1 MTKIYI
7 LVLFIL
13 LPLSLFAQHNKVNFK
28 VLGIKDGLSQNIV
41 TAVCQDKQ
49 GFLWVGTQRGL
60 NRYDGSQFR
69 FYGHETQK
77 PTSLPSDF
85 VQSIYETQTG
95 ELWIG
100 TRKGLSRYNRVKDEF
115 EHFFPNPQ
123 DIDFQVFTIYEDRK
137 ANLWVGANSGLY
149 CLGKD
154 YNKFTNYKLTYN
166 QTNRKEI
173 TVRAIYE
180 DSKGNI
186 WAGTSQGLA
195 KLDRKEQLFIIAI
208 PNIIVQT
215 IAEDL
220 NGKLWA
226 GCTNG
231 LHTIDLADVSA
242 KTQQSYLIENPINS
256 LVVDDNNII
265 WIGTNLGLA
274 RLDQRKNQ
282 LLLFDKNNGI
292 LQSNY
297 INTLYI
303 DKQKTLWVGTYN
315 GLHFSSTYF
324 QPFVHINYQHLQTNS
339 ISSDTIN
346 CFLQDKKGKVW
357 IGTSNGLNV
366 YDSMANNFYAYF
378 QQLNT
383 QDGLITNKILSLY
396 QDKKGGIWVGTDKGL
411 SLFDT
416 AKQEFQHFLHEKYP
430 TISIPQITAITED
443 TDNNLWIGTK
453 NGELLCW
460 AANKRQDATLGKLD
474 KLRKPTDLIVPDFK
488 LIKHFAN
495 KELDMKIQFIIADKQ
510 YLWLG
515 VYKAGLFRVS
525 IKGQMIQGL
534 FHLTSQSTPQNA
546 IKSKGNN
553 MQNDIQNYNK
563 NYISVS
569 NQDFLP
575 IAAIENNHIFCAALS
590 RQSRLLVGT
599 SDGLNILN
607 TNTLTLE
614 KLYTTKS
621 GLVDNQVM
629 GIVEDGKYWWIS
641 TITGMSRFNQF
652 TEVSKNFTIKN
663 GLETYEFNAG
673 AVLKTVGEEVYF
685 GANNGLNRFA
695 LNLIKDNPY
704 PPKVAITTLR
714 YLNEKSEL
722 DSQIIVKKRIELQ
735 YTDNA
740 IFLRFAALNFINT
753 SENKFMYQLEG
764 FDSDWVENGNRNFA
778 NYTNLPSG
786 NYIFKVKASNGDDVW
801 SEVSKLYIV
810 IKAPFWQKLWFW
822 VFVSL
827 AVLTLFYTYFQV
839 KFYRQRAI
847 RRELERQVALRTR
860 ELQEQK
866 NKIEAININLEYLVQ
881 ERTKS
886 LTETIATNEQNLTE
900 LQHANFELDTFTY
913 HASHDL
919 KAPLSSILGLVQV
932 AKMEHQPAM
941 LGIYLDMIGQ
951 SVQKLDTLVVD
962 LLALSRNKRTEINYE
977 QIDWLQEIDDSLTQ
991 LKYMNNYSLIQ
1002 ITKNV
1007 VGKTAFY
1014 SDTKRIRVVL
1024 NNVISNAIKYQK
1036 IIENH
1041 LPNHF
1046 PSIEICVELAPT
1058 KAMLT
1063 ITDNG
1068 DGIPEEYQERIFE
1081 MFVRATDKANGSGLG
1096 LYIAKSIITKLG
1108 GTITIASEFGEGT
1121 TVTIVLPNGKI

>member
-7 LVLFIL
+7 FVLLIFLPFL
-13 LPLSLFAQHNKVNFK
+13 LLAQHNKVNFK
-28 VLGIKDGLSQNIV
+28 VLGVKDGLSQNIV

-60 NRYDGSQFR
+60 NRYDGSQFK
-69 FYGHETQK
+69 FYGNESQK
-77 PTSLPSDF
+77 LTSLPSDF
-85 VQSIYETQTG
+85 VQSIYETQAG

-115 EHFFPNPQ
+115 EHFFPNHQ
-123 DIDFQVFTIYEDRK
+123 DADFQVFTIYEDRK
-137 ANLWVGANSGLY
+137 ANLWIGANSGLY

-154 YNKFTNYKLTYN
+154 YNKFINYKLTYN
-166 QTNRKEI
+166 QTHKKDI
-173 TVRAIYE
+173 AVRAIYE

-195 KLDRKEQLFIIAI
+195 KLDKKEQLFIIAI

-231 LHTIDLADVSA
+231 LHTIDLADISA

-256 LVVDDNNII
+256 LVVDSNNVI

-282 LLLFDKNNGI
+282 LLLFDRNHGI

-297 INTLYI
+297 ITTLYI

-315 GLHFSSTYF
+315 GLHFNSTYF
-324 QPFVHINYQHLQTNS
+324 QPFVHINYQHLQTNG

-346 CFLQDKKGKVW
+346 CFLQDKKGRVW

-366 YDSMANNFYAYF
+366 YDSIANHFYTYY
-378 QQLNT
+378 QQLNA

-396 QDKKGGIWVGTDKGL
+396 QDKKGGIWIGTDKGL

-416 AKQEFQHFLHEKYP
+416 AKREFQHFLHEKYP
-430 TISIPQITAITED
+430 TITVPQITAITED

-453 NGELLCW
+453 KGELLCW
-460 AANKRQDATLGKLD
+460 SAVKRQDLASETLKKSD
-474 KLRKPTDLIVPDFK
+474 KSTNLIMPDFQ

-495 KELDMKIQFIIADKQ
+495 KELDMKIQFVIADKQ

-534 FHLTSQSTPQNA
+534 FQLASQN
-546 IKSKGNN
+546 KS
-553 MQNDIQNYNK
+553 QDVAQTYNK
-563 NYISVS
+563 NNISVS
-569 NQDFLP
+569 NQDFLA
-575 IAAIENNHIFCAALS
+575 IAAIESNYIFCAALS

-599 SDGLNILN
+599 SDGLNMLN

-641 TITGMSRFNQF
+641 TITGMSRLEQF
-652 TEVSKNFTIKN
+652 TEVFKNFTIKN

-673 AVLKTVGEEVYF
+673 AVLKTTGEEVYF

-695 LNLIKDNPY
+695 LNLMKDNPY
-704 PPKVAITTLR
+704 PPKVAITMFR

-722 DSQIIVKKRIELQ
+722 DSQIITKKYIELQ
-735 YTDNA
+735 HTDNA
-740 IFLRFAALNFINT
+740 IFLRFAALNFVNV

-764 FDSDWVENGNRNFA
+764 FDNDWIENGNRNFA

-786 NYIFKVKASNGDDVW
+786 NYIFKVKASNGDGVW
-801 SEVSKLYIV
+801 SEVSRLYIA

-822 VFVSL
+822 VFVSF
-827 AVLTLFYTYFQV
+827 AILTLLYTYFQV
-839 KFYRQRAI
+839 RFYRQRAI
-847 RRELERQVALRTR
+847 RRELEKQVAVRTKQ
-860 ELQEQK
+860 LQEQK
-866 NKIEAININLEYLVQ
+866 NKVEAINVNLEYLVQ

-900 LQHANFELDTFTY
+900 LQQANFELDTFTY

-919 KAPLSSILGLVQV
+919 KAPLSSILGLVQI

-951 SVQKLDTLVVD
+951 SVQKLDNLVVD
-962 LLALSRNKRTEINYE
+962 LLALSHNKRTEINYE
-977 QIDWLQEIDDSLTQ
+977 KIDWLQEIDDSLAQ
-991 LKYMNNYSLIQ
+991 LQYLNNFSLIQ

-1007 VGKTAFY
+1007 IGKTTFY
-1014 SDTKRIRVVL
+1014 SDSKRIKVIL
-1024 NNVISNAIKYQK
+1024 NNLISNAIKYQK
-1036 IIENH
+1036 IAEDELLNQS
-1041 LPNHF
+1041 LNHF
-1046 PSIEICVELAPT
+1046 PSIEICVELTPNQA
-1058 KAMLT
+1058 KII

-1068 DGIPEEYQERIFE
+1068 YGIAKEYQARIFE
-1081 MFVRATDKANGSGLG
+1081 MFFRATDKANGSGLG
-1096 LYIAKSIITKLG
+1096 LYIAKSVITKLG
-1108 GTITIASEFGEGT
+1108 GTIGLVSEFNKGT
-1121 TVTIVLPNGKI
+1121 EVTILLQNGQMS

>member
-1 MTKIYI
+1 M
-7 LVLFIL
+7 
-13 LPLSLFAQHNKVNFK
+13 
-28 VLGIKDGLSQNIV
+28 
-41 TAVCQDKQ
+41 
-49 GFLWVGTQRGL
+49 
-60 NRYDGSQFR
+60 
-69 FYGHETQK
+69 
-77 PTSLPSDF
+77 
-85 VQSIYETQTG
+85 
-95 ELWIG
+95 
-100 TRKGLSRYNRVKDEF
+100 
-115 EHFFPNPQ
+115 
-123 DIDFQVFTIYEDRK
+123 
-137 ANLWVGANSGLY
+137 Y
-149 CLGKD
+149 CLEKD
-154 YNKFTNYKLTYN
+154 YKKFTNYKLTYN
-166 QTNRKEI
+166 QNQRKTI
-173 TVRAIYE
+173 SVRAIYE

-195 KLDRKEQLFIIAI
+195 KLDKKEQLFIIAI
-208 PNIIVQT
+208 PNIVVQT

-231 LHTIDLADVSA
+231 LHTIDLADISA

-256 LVVDDNNII
+256 LVVDSNNII

-282 LLLFDKNNGI
+282 LVLFNKNNGI
-292 LQSNY
+292 LHSNY

-303 DKQKTLWVGTYN
+303 DKQKTLWVGTYH
-315 GLHFSSTYF
+315 GLHFSSIYF
-324 QPFVHINYQHLQTNS
+324 QPFVHVNYQHLQTNS
-339 ISSDTIN
+339 ISSDTVN

-366 YDSMANNFYAYF
+366 YDSLANSFYTYY

-383 QDGLITNKILSLY
+383 QDGLITNKMLSLY
-396 QDKKGGIWVGTDKGL
+396 QDKKGGIWIGTDKGL

-416 AKQEFQHFLHEKYP
+416 AKREFQHFLHEKYP
-430 TISIPQITAITED
+430 TITIPHITAITED
-443 TDNNLWIGTK
+443 IDNNLWIGTE

-460 AANKRQDATLGKLD
+460 TADKRQDAISGKLD
-474 KLRKPTDLIVPDFK
+474 KVAKPNVPNFQ

-495 KELDMKIQFIIADKQ
+495 KQLEMKIRFIIPDKQ

-525 IKGQMIQGL
+525 IQGQMMQKL
-534 FHLTSQSTPQNA
+534 FHLTSQNITQN
-546 IKSKGNN
+546 ITKNIENN
-553 MQNDIQNYNK
+553 TTNGTQTYNRNDM
-563 NYISVS
+563 YIS
-569 NQDFLP
+569 NQIFLP
-575 IAAIENNHIFCAALS
+575 IAAIESNQIFCATLS
-590 RQSRLLVGT
+590 PKSRLLVGT
-599 SDGLNILN
+599 SDGLNVLN
-607 TNTLTLE
+607 TNTLILE

-629 GIVEDGKYWWIS
+629 GIVEDSKYWWIS

-652 TEVSKNFTIKN
+652 TEVSKNFTLKN

-673 AVLKTVGEEVYF
+673 AVLKTTGEEVYL

-695 LNLIKDNPY
+695 LNLMKDNPY
-704 PPKVAITTLR
+704 PPKVAITTLS

-722 DSQIIVKKRIELQ
+722 DSQIIIKKHIELQ

-740 IFLRFAALNFINT
+740 ICLRFAALNFINAD
-753 SENKFMYQLEG
+753 ENKFMYQLEG
-764 FDSDWVENGNRNFA
+764 FDSDWVDNGSRNFA

-786 NYIFKVKASNGDDVW
+786 NYIFKVKASDGDGVW
-801 SEVSKLYIV
+801 SEENRLYIA

-822 VFVSL
+822 LFVSL
-827 AVLTLFYTYFQV
+827 AILTLFYTYFQV
-839 KFYRQRAI
+839 RFYRQRAI

-860 ELQEQK
+860 QLQEQK
-866 NKIEAININLEYLVQ
+866 NKVEAINMNLESLVQ

-886 LTETIATNEQNLTE
+886 LTETIATNEQNLE
-900 LQHANFELDTFTY
+900 DLQHANFELDTFTY

-941 LGIYLDMIGQ
+941 LGTYLDMIGQ

-962 LLALSRNKRTEINYE
+962 LLALSRNKRTEISYE

-991 LKYMNNYSLIQ
+991 LKYMNNFALIQ

-1007 VGKTAFY
+1007 VGETTFY
-1014 SDTKRIRVVL
+1014 SDSKRIKVLL
-1024 NNVISNAIKYQK
+1024 NNLISNAIKYQQ
-1036 IIENH
+1036 IA
-1041 LPNHF
+1041 PNQLANQLTNQPINQF
-1046 PSIEICVELAPT
+1046 PNIDISVILAPSQAT
-1058 KAMLT
+1058 IT

-1068 DGIPEEYQERIFE
+1068 DGIPEGYQDKIFE
-1081 MFVRATDKANGSGLG
+1081 MFVRATDKATGSGLG
-1096 LYIAKSIITKLG
+1096 LYITKSIVTKLG
-1108 GTITIASEFGEGT
+1108 GTITLVSEFAKGT
-1121 TVTIVLPNGKI
+1121 VVTIVLPNRKKLG